1 MYKQAYSPLSEVA
14 DEVAVFPLVNEVVVC
29 QGWGWL
35 KLCVPVFT
43 IVLLVGGAVIA
54 VVVVVVVGVAL
65 GGAIEVDVDVEEE
78 SWEGKLKET
87 LDWSTAVE
95 SSNSEKGFWMGKKL
109 DTIYLPAGGNNV
121 SRLSI
126 CRISS
131 KERDTTAKVL
141 KTHKSHQ
148 SHPLLTSFISSRG
161 YGLNACIKQC
171 YIIIMYARSCDMRVD
186 HVLHSL
192 TCGLGLDL
200 FAASLFAA

>member
-1 MYKQAYSPLSEVA
+1 MYMYKQAYSPLSEVA
-14 DEVAVFPLVNEVVVC
+14 AEVAVFPLVNEVVVC

-54 VVVVVVVGVAL
+54 VVVVVVGVAL

-78 SWEGKLKET
+78 IWEGKLKET

-109 DTIYLPAGGNNV
+109 DTIYLLVGGNFI

-141 KTHKSHQ
+141 KAHKLHQ
-148 SHPLLTSFISSRG
+148 AHPLLTSFISSRG
-161 YGLNACIKQC
+161 
-171 YIIIMYARSCDMRVD
+171 
-186 HVLHSL
+186 
-192 TCGLGLDL
+192 
-200 FAASLFAA
+200 

>member
-1 MYKQAYSPLSEVA
+1 MYMYKQAYSPLSEVA
-14 DEVAVFPLVNEVVVC
+14 AEVAVFPLVNEVVVC

-109 DTIYLPAGGNNV
+109 DTIQLPVGRNVV
-121 SRLSI
+121 SRLSR

-141 KTHKSHQ
+141 NTHKSHQ
-148 SHPLLTSFISSRG
+148 SHPLVTSFISSRG
-161 YGLNACIKQC
+161 
-171 YIIIMYARSCDMRVD
+171 
-186 HVLHSL
+186 
-192 TCGLGLDL
+192 
-200 FAASLFAA
+200 